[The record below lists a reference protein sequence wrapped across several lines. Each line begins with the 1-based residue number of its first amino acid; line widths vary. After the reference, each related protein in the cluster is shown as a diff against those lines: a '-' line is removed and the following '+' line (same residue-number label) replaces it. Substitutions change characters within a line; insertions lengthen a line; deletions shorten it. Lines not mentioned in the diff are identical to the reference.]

1 VGVARIL
8 SYHLRVIP
16 GPRRGLA
23 AAAAGVFAFIALS
36 FLPAARA
43 LHYAKIGLSERGAA
57 LVWMAPFA
65 VLVALI
71 HERAV
76 RGSLYGAL
84 GRRLAVGNAAP
95 VVAFLGAL
103 VPAAL
108 RLAILP
114 RGGAPPAVLAGHAL
128 LVETGLG
135 LGLALLA
142 LGTGSTVPGGVAY
155 GAIWAVRL
163 GAAVTFHGAV
173 VPVLE
178 TAAAWASALAVAIV
192 LARPLAPFREE
203 VFG

>member
-1 VGVARIL
+1 MRIL
-8 SYHLRVIP
+8 GYHLHVVP
-16 GPRRGLA
+16 GPERGLA
-23 AAAAGVFAFIALS
+23 AAAAGVFLLVALS
-36 FLPAARA
+36 FLPVARA
-43 LHYAKIGLSERGAA
+43 LHYAKIGLAERGAA
-57 LVWMAPFA
+57 LAWMAPLA
-65 VLVALI
+65 VVLALFY
-71 HERAV
+71 ERIV
-76 RGSLYGAL
+76 RGSLYAAL

-95 VVAFLGAL
+95 VVALLGAL

-142 LGTGSTVPGGVAY
+142 LGTGSSVPGGVAY
-155 GAIWAVRL
+155 GAIWVVRL

-178 TAAAWASALAVAIV
+178 TAAAWVSALAVALV

>member
-1 VGVARIL
+1 VC
-8 SYHLRVIP
+8 
-16 GPRRGLA
+16 A
-23 AAAAGVFAFIALS
+23 AVALS
-36 FLPAARA
+36 FLPVARL
-43 LHYAKIGLSERGAA
+43 LHYAKVGFSERGAA
-57 LVWMAPFA
+57 LVWIAPLA
-65 VLVALI
+65 VLLALGY
-71 HERAV
+71 ERVV

-84 GRRLAVGNAAP
+84 GKRLAVGNAAP
-95 VVAFLGAL
+95 VVALLGAL

-114 RGGAPPAVLAGHAL
+114 RGGAPPVVLAGHVL

-135 LGLALLA
+135 LALALLA

-155 GAIWAVRL
+155 GVIWAVRL

-173 VPVLE
+173 VPVFE
-178 TAAAWASALAVAIV
+178 TAAAWASALAVALV